1 MRIWGQPEPKDVE
14 SGAVGRGEDD
24 DLEEA
29 VEGVEVEVIAEE
41 VGMEVGE
48 VKVEKQEEEEEKEYT
63 EVEFALGVRELK

>member
-29 VEGVEVEVIAEE
+29 VEGVEVIAEE
-41 VGMEVGE
+41 SVEVGE
-48 VKVEKQEEEEEKEYT
+48 VKAEKQEEEEEKEYT

>member
-24 DLEEA
+24 DLGEA

-41 VGMEVGE
+41 EGVEVGE
-48 VKVEKQEEEEEKEYT
+48 VKAEKQEEEEEKEYT